1 MDMQNEQHNDENLEA
16 PPRLVSALRQ
26 LSKESLFVPPTVDE
40 ALMKAARQHLGQ
52 REKKGMGWF
61 RLLPWSVATAGLAAA
76 IFFAYPDAKERP
88 SRSSHQGAGQSTI
101 SRSTKSVQGES
112 EPGESGVQ
120 WQSHGL
126 AEVREDLNSDGKVDI
141 LDAFMLAK
149 KLQRAPASDSR
160 FDVNGDGV
168 IDRRDVETIAAHAV
182 SLEKRG
188 RS

>member
-1 MDMQNEQHNDENLEA
+1 MDMQNEQYKDENLEA
-16 PPRLVSALRQ
+16 PPRLVAALRR
-26 LSKESLFVPPTVDE
+26 LPKEPVFVPPTVDE
-40 ALMKAARQHLGQ
+40 ALMKAARQHIGQ
-52 REKKGMGWF
+52 PEKKRIGWF
-61 RLLPWSVATAGLAAA
+61 RLVPWSVATAGLAAVVLL
-76 IFFAYPDAKERP
+76 AYPHAKEKVRG
-88 SRSSHQGAGQSTI
+88 HGGSTI
-101 SRSTKSVQGES
+101 SRSIKSARREA

-126 AEVREDLNSDGKVDI
+126 GDFREDLNGDGKVDI

-149 KLQRAPASDSR
+149 KLQGAPPSDRR
-160 FDVNGDGV
+160 FDVNDDGV

>member
-1 MDMQNEQHNDENLEA
+1 MDMQKEQHKDENLKA
-16 PPRLVSALRQ
+16 PPRLIAALRQ
-26 LSKESLFVPPTVDE
+26 LPKESVFVPRTVDE
-40 ALMKAARQHLGQ
+40 SLMKAARQHLF
-52 REKKGMGWF
+52 RSERKRPSWF
-61 RLLPWSVATAGLAAA
+61 RLLPWSVATAGLVAVL
-76 IFFAYPDAKERP
+76 FLVYPRAKEFRT
-88 SRSSHQGAGQSTI
+88 GSTS
-101 SRSTKSVQGES
+101 SRSTKSVQRGS
-112 EPGESGVQ
+112 ENTGESGVK

-126 AEVREDLNSDGKVDI
+126 ADVREDLNGDGKVDI

-149 KLQRAPASDSR
+149 KLQGAPSSDSR